1 MAFMIRR
8 KKYEFL
14 NRHLY
19 RNLQAIK
26 ILRQMH
32 FNLINGFCPE
42 KNASIESENLK
53 TLEITNKIN

>member
-42 KNASIESENLK
+42 KKRINWIRESKN
-53 TLEITNKIN
+53 IRNNQ